1 MLFPTSAQV
10 CLLGRRS
17 FELNF
22 NANISAFRSKNRM
35 RHNIP
40 SIGGT
45 RKMRRRKEEIWTSPF
60 PPHQQGGGVKVNKQA
75 EEEEEE
81 TESTLF
87 FAHRKGELLR
97 CWGTQGCI
105 VAFPFRLSIP
115 SFLAVAASPTLP
127 YGSSSEC
134 RQSWE
139 EGGKRELG
147 KRSFS
152 LPLLPPCLQHSF
164 AFFSQSFLALSFAR
178 QQQEEQS
185 NQSNERGH

>member
-10 CLLGRRS
+10 CSLGRRS

-22 NANISAFRSKNRM
+22 NANISAFRGENRM

-60 PPHQQGGGVKVNKQA
+60 PPHQKGGGVKVNTQA
-75 EEEEEE
+75 EEEEDA
-81 TESTLF
+81 ESTLF
-87 FAHRKGELLR
+87 FSRTGRGSCCDVGVLKDALL
-97 CWGTQGCI
+97 
-105 VAFPFRLSIP
+105 PPPPLSSLSIP
-115 SFLAVAASPTLP
+115 SFLSVVASPTLP

-152 LPLLPPCLQHSF
+152 LPPPYLQHSF